1 MINFPVFSCGSQK
14 HIPSFIE
21 NAEKI
26 KSKGVSEIIVISGL
40 FGFLDVMMLSTSD
53 DICFS

>member
-40 FGFLDVMMLSTSD
+40 FGFLDVTILSTSD